1 MAGNRATQQKK
12 GRYCNAVSSS
22 RCVPQLER
30 RPAPLSAASFTF
42 LPGLG
47 FDEAHVKRDALFARQ
62 LVRSSDHEDHIGRRP
77 LRSEAALL
85 LWQDILPFAVIA
97 QAIGDYLENF
107 ASTCHE
113 RDATIVATLRAVLRV
128 VQYYDRGIFPRLRL
142 HPRTIWRSQWRG
154 TAPVYGGYHSDPT
167 CRISLSSS
175 AGGSSGPTAFRL
187 DMLLMFSSTTKIEG
201 ESSRGMHGGHML
213 SSSTLFRSNAGD
225 LVLRKVLDHG
235 THRSRVSPMS

>member
-97 QAIGDYLENF
+97 QAIGGYFDENL
-107 ASTCHE
+107 ASVCHE
-113 RDATIVATLRAVLRV
+113 PDATIVT
-128 VQYYDRGIFPRLRL
+128 ILRL
-142 HPRTIWRSQWRG
+142 VI
-154 TAPVYGGYHSDPT
+154 
-167 CRISLSSS
+167 
-175 AGGSSGPTAFRL
+175 
-187 DMLLMFSSTTKIEG
+187 LLAQ
-201 ESSRGMHGGHML
+201 H
-213 SSSTLFRSNAGD
+213 
-225 LVLRKVLDHG
+225 
-235 THRSRVSPMS
+235 